1 MINMIKFRQLLFPV
15 MLGLS
20 CTLQAQVYKSTDAD
34 GNVIFSDTPA
44 ADSEEVQI
52 PEPNLAD
59 PVEVPEYV
67 PPPEPPPKAAEP
79 QKREPGEELIG
90 ESYEYDSKR
99 DRHRWKEIRPRAG
112 PANIESRFGHLSMT
126 LIQPAIQFS

>member
-1 MINMIKFRQLLFPV
+1 MIDMMTLRQFLFPV

-44 ADSEEVQI
+44 ADSEEVGI

-67 PPPEPPPKAAEP
+67 PPPKPQPKPAEP
-79 QKREPGEELIG
+79 INRETEEELVG
-90 ESYEYDSKR
+90 ESYEYDRKR
-99 DRHRWKEIRPRAG
+99 DRHRWKEIRPRSG
-112 PANIESRFGHLSMT
+112 PVNPHK
-126 LIQPAIQFS
+126 